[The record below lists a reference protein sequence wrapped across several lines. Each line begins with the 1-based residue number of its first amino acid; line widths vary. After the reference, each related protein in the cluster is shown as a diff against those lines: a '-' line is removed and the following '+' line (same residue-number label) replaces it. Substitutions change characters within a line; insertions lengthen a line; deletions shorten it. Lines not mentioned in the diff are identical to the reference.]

1 MKKARNVNRI
11 FKISVGLIILFL
23 YLGCKKESSC
33 KDVIQGDFELVN

>member
-1 MKKARNVNRI
+1 MKKVFNVNRV
-11 FKISVGLIILFL
+11 FKIFVGLIIIFL